1 MKFWKWVRKSNG
13 KPGLVEQDPV
23 QAKKKSFF
31 VEATAVAA
39 LLLTS
44 VGRSREFVEGQVLVH
59 GVWTVQKGTWHS
71 DPNGPEI
78 APVTGERGY
87 YTYEYLCKD
96 KHNLLVFA
104 GRDWF
109 HNQLYTNTA
118 AGTRGSGFV
127 AVSAD
132 AGNPAT
138 GDTTLTGEITT
149 GGLARADADTKQ
161 HVNGTNLTTIEH
173 TFTASAQHTGV
184 RRVMLFN
191 AASGGTGSHS
201 NTFTAAN
208 LEINDTLKVTGLL
221 TLA

>member
-1 MKFWKWVRKSNG
+1 MKFWTWNRNQKGKRELKER
-13 KPGLVEQDPV
+13 KPGFIEC
-23 QAKKKSFF
+23 
-31 VEATAVAA
+31 ATTAA

-44 VGRSREFVEGQVLVH
+44 IGRGRGFVEGDVEIH
-59 GVWTVQKGTWHS
+59 SWWTVEKGTWHA
-71 DPNGPEI
+71 DPNGPEV

-87 YTYEYLCKD
+87 YTYEYLCID
-96 KHNLLVFA
+96 KHNLLTYP
-104 GRDWF
+104 GRDWM
-109 HNQLYTNTA
+109 HNQLYTNTS
-118 AGTRGSGFV
+118 AGTRGTGFV
-127 AVSAD
+127 AVSTD
-132 AGNPAT
+132 AGSPAT
-138 GDTTLTGEITT
+138 GDTALTGEITS

-191 AASGGTGSHS
+191 AASSGTGSHS

>member
-1 MKFWKWVRKSNG
+1 MKFWHLRKNKG
-13 KPGLVEQDPV
+13 KKELVEGST
-23 QAKKKSFF
+23 AEYKKKSIF
-31 VEATAVAA
+31 VEVATVAA
-39 LLLTS
+39 ALIA
-44 VGRSREFVEGQVLVH
+44 VCGRNREFTEGDFEVH
-59 GVWTVQKGTWHS
+59 GVWTIQKGTWHS
-71 DPNGPEI
+71 DPNGSET
-78 APVTGERGY
+78 APITGERGF
-87 YTYEYLCKD
+87 YTYEYLCFDKD
-96 KHNLLVFA
+96 NLLTFP
-104 GRDWF
+104 GRDWM

-118 AGTRGSGFV
+118 VGTRGTGFI

-132 AGNPAT
+132 AGSPAT

-161 HVNGTNLTTIEH
+161 HINGTNLTTIEH
-173 TFTASAQHTGV
+173 TFTASAIHTGV

-208 LEINDTLKVTGLL
+208 LEVNDTLKVTGLL